1 MKNVTCTN
9 EEKLITL
16 RFEFLFSYHRYGCKF
31 FWTASYIKQCISNL
45 QWKLWWCEDYK
56 SDSTSRYVTEAYS
69 EQMNSVHII
78 IISFKEKYMANLYFI
93 KHTRVNEI
101 IWENSDYMCHDP
113 GLWKHCLLENWRN
126 TSTGDSI
133 GWLFKN

>member
-1 MKNVTCTN
+1 MGVN
-9 EEKLITL
+9 
-16 RFEFLFSYHRYGCKF
+16 F

-78 IISFKEKYMANLYFI
+78 VISFKEKYMANLYFI
-93 KHTRVNEI
+93 KHTTVEMSPHGRIQTTCAMIQGCRKVV
-101 IWENSDYMCHDP
+101 H
-113 GLWKHCLLENWRN
+113 
-126 TSTGDSI
+126 
-133 GWLFKN
+133 